1 MHALRLSSLLP
12 RRRPS
17 PATLARRPAP
27 RRASAVR
34 RCARL
39 PAAGLRQPG
48 PLVEPTSKSEKIDP
62 KAAEAAAKAKAK
74 WWRSPELRAEFA
86 ITDAQSTELDRIFHS
101 FYASL
106 KSGMADVDRYH
117 KDVSK
122 IMAEGSSSEV
132 DVLHAID
139 KLEAAKA
146 SLARTRM
153 LMLYRMYRVLS
164 PEQRIKVEAVP
175 GTEGRRGECA
185 ALTSCVARLRSPGAA
200 SLVLAAFVSVPV
212 VPAVLGP
219 AALSGR
225 TRRRRR
231 CPGARRPPAV
241 APPPAPS
248 T

>member
-1 MHALRLSSLLP
+1 MLAVRLSSLTRHL
-12 RRRPS
+12 S
-17 PATLARRPAP
+17 SLALAGALAVAAP
-27 RRASAVR
+27 G
-34 RCARL
+34 
-39 PAAGLRQPG
+39 PAAAAQVPSDDALACLLPVFDSQG
-48 PLVEPTSKSEKIDP
+48 PSADSKSDKIDP

-86 ITDAQSTELDRIFHS
+86 ITDAQSTELDRIFHT

-106 KSGMADVDRYH
+106 KSGMEDVDRYH

-164 PEQRIKVEAVP
+164 PEQRIKVKKYQEQKD
-175 GTEGRRGECA
+175 
-185 ALTSCVARLRSPGAA
+185 
-200 SLVLAAFVSVPV
+200 
-212 VPAVLGP
+212 
-219 AALSGR
+219 
-225 TRRRRR
+225 
-231 CPGARRPPAV
+231 AV
-241 APPPAPS
+241 ASAPR
-248 T
+248 

>member
-1 MHALRLSSLLP
+1 MQVLGLSSLLFGAALLTAVP
-12 RRRPS
+12 GS
-17 PATLARRPAP
+17 A
-27 RRASAVR
+27 RASQ
-34 RCARL
+34 L
-39 PAAGLRQPG
+39 PSDDALACLLPVFDGQG
-48 PLVEPTSKSEKIDP
+48 PLVESRSDRTDKSEKIDP

-74 WWRSPELRAEFA
+74 WWRNPELRAEFA

-164 PEQRIKVEAVP
+164 PDQRIKVKRYHEHKDA
-175 GTEGRRGECA
+175 
-185 ALTSCVARLRSPGAA
+185 AA
-200 SLVLAAFVSVPV
+200 S
-212 VPAVLGP
+212 
-219 AALSGR
+219 
-225 TRRRRR
+225 
-231 CPGARRPPAV
+231 
-241 APPPAPS
+241 APR
-248 T
+248 

>member
-1 MHALRLSSLLP
+1 MHVLRLSSLLLGAALATTI
-12 RRRPS
+12 PS
-17 PATLARRPAP
+17 AARAAQVPSDDALA
-27 RRASAVR
+27 
-34 RCARL
+34 CLL
-39 PAAGLRQPG
+39 PVFDSQG
-48 PLVEPTSKSEKIDP
+48 PLVENKTDKSEKIDP

-74 WWRSPELRAEFA
+74 WWRNPELRAEFA
-86 ITDAQSTELDRIFHS
+86 ITDTQSTELDRIFHS

-164 PEQRIKVEAVP
+164 PEQRIKVKRYHEHKDA
-175 GTEGRRGECA
+175 
-185 ALTSCVARLRSPGAA
+185 AA
-200 SLVLAAFVSVPV
+200 S
-212 VPAVLGP
+212 
-219 AALSGR
+219 
-225 TRRRRR
+225 
-231 CPGARRPPAV
+231 
-241 APPPAPS
+241 APR
-248 T
+248 

>member
-1 MHALRLSSLLP
+1 MHVLRLSSLLLGLALATAVP
-12 RRRPS
+12 GSARAAQGPADDALACLLPVFDSQGPS
-17 PATLARRPAP
+17 TEHR
-27 RRASAVR
+27 SD
-34 RCARL
+34 
-39 PAAGLRQPG
+39 
-48 PLVEPTSKSEKIDP
+48 KIDP

-86 ITDAQSTELDRIFHS
+86 ISDAQSTELDRIFHS

-122 IMAEGSSSEV
+122 IMSEGSSSEV

-164 PEQRIKVEAVP
+164 PEQRIKVKRYQEQKD
-175 GTEGRRGECA
+175 
-185 ALTSCVARLRSPGAA
+185 
-200 SLVLAAFVSVPV
+200 
-212 VPAVLGP
+212 
-219 AALSGR
+219 
-225 TRRRRR
+225 
-231 CPGARRPPAV
+231 AV
-241 APPPAPS
+241 ASAPR
-248 T
+248 

>member
-1 MHALRLSSLLP
+1 MLAVSLSSPILCGALAAAFALA
-12 RRRPS
+12 
-17 PATLARRPAP
+17 PAR
-27 RRASAVR
+27 
-34 RCARL
+34 
-39 PAAGLRQPG
+39 PAAGQVPSDDALACLLPVFDSQTAPG
-48 PLVEPTSKSEKIDP
+48 RVAKSDKIDP

-106 KSGMADVDRYH
+106 KSGMEDVDRYH

-164 PEQRIKVEAVP
+164 PDQRIKVKRYQEQKDA
-175 GTEGRRGECA
+175 
-185 ALTSCVARLRSPGAA
+185 AA
-200 SLVLAAFVSVPV
+200 S
-212 VPAVLGP
+212 
-219 AALSGR
+219 
-225 TRRRRR
+225 
-231 CPGARRPPAV
+231 
-241 APPPAPS
+241 APR
-248 T
+248 

>member
-1 MHALRLSSLLP
+1 MHVLRLSSLILGLALATAVPGSARAAQWPADDALACLLP
-12 RRRPS
+12 VFDSQGPS
-17 PATLARRPAP
+17 
-27 RRASAVR
+27 
-34 RCARL
+34 
-39 PAAGLRQPG
+39 
-48 PLVEPTSKSEKIDP
+48 SENRSDKADKIDP

-74 WWRSPELRAEFA
+74 WWRSAELRAEFA

-122 IMAEGSSSEV
+122 IMSEGSSSEV

-164 PEQRIKVEAVP
+164 PEQRIKVKRYQEQKD
-175 GTEGRRGECA
+175 
-185 ALTSCVARLRSPGAA
+185 
-200 SLVLAAFVSVPV
+200 
-212 VPAVLGP
+212 
-219 AALSGR
+219 
-225 TRRRRR
+225 
-231 CPGARRPPAV
+231 AV
-241 APPPAPS
+241 ASAPR
-248 T
+248 

>member
-1 MHALRLSSLLP
+1 MLAVPLSSVTLAAALALAPASARAGQVPSDDALVCLLP
-12 RRRPS
+12 VFGGQTV
-17 PATLARRPAP
+17 ATESR
-27 RRASAVR
+27 SD
-34 RCARL
+34 
-39 PAAGLRQPG
+39 
-48 PLVEPTSKSEKIDP
+48 KIDP

-164 PEQRIKVEAVP
+164 PDQRIKVKRYQEQKD
-175 GTEGRRGECA
+175 
-185 ALTSCVARLRSPGAA
+185 
-200 SLVLAAFVSVPV
+200 
-212 VPAVLGP
+212 
-219 AALSGR
+219 
-225 TRRRRR
+225 
-231 CPGARRPPAV
+231 AV
-241 APPPAPS
+241 ASAPR
-248 T
+248 

>member
-1 MHALRLSSLLP
+1 MLAVSLSSPILALPCRGPRVRAGSGRAPGRCRRTTRSPACCPSSTARP
-12 RRRPS
+12 RR
-17 PATLARRPAP
+17 P
-27 RRASAVR
+27 RRESD
-34 RCARL
+34 
-39 PAAGLRQPG
+39 
-48 PLVEPTSKSEKIDP
+48 KIDP

-106 KSGMADVDRYH
+106 KSGMEDVDRYH

-122 IMAEGSSSEV
+122 MMAEGSSSEV

-164 PEQRIKVEAVP
+164 PDQRIKVKRYQEQKDA
-175 GTEGRRGECA
+175 
-185 ALTSCVARLRSPGAA
+185 AA
-200 SLVLAAFVSVPV
+200 S
-212 VPAVLGP
+212 
-219 AALSGR
+219 
-225 TRRRRR
+225 
-231 CPGARRPPAV
+231 
-241 APPPAPS
+241 APR
-248 T
+248 